1 VFRSCQK
8 SVHVRGCIGHSVS
21 FLTEGFFSAPPYT
34 QPGVRPPVGCLL
46 LLIHYFRIYLLFL
59 DPQFGDG
66 HSFLPRNSLNIVI
79 HRSEK
84 RKCYNVLISVVPTK
98 LYGSEF
104 PVRSVYF
111 LWKQGSKDSAL
122 ALAPSERNCAITDVQ
137 FAFMKGSLIF
147 ECFALY
153 EL

>member
-1 VFRSCQK
+1 M
-8 SVHVRGCIGHSVS
+8 
-21 FLTEGFFSAPPYT
+21 
-34 QPGVRPPVGCLL
+34 
-46 LLIHYFRIYLLFL
+46 
-59 DPQFGDG
+59 
-66 HSFLPRNSLNIVI
+66 
-79 HRSEK
+79 
-84 RKCYNVLISVVPTK
+84 VPTK

-153 EL
+153 ELWGTFIDYVEYKKLFTISDGYDRRP